1 MNRKNKISVAGI
13 TLSVITIALGVSAS
27 ANANELASFSKPN
40 IPVKYIV
47 KFKEQQDNTRSLRSA
62 STVFSGERVAQEAL
76 LDRLSAKQVEK
87 FGSASAYSALLDT
100 KAINQ
105 LQSNPEVEYVEVDQP
120 RYLLSQS
127 LPWGQTFVGAT
138 QLSDSNAGNR
148 TVCIIDSGYDL
159 AHNDLSGNQVDGT
172 NDSGTG
178 NWSSPGN
185 HNAHGTHVAGTIA
198 AISNTE
204 GVVGVLP
211 NQNANLHIVKVFNE
225 SGWGYSSSLVKA
237 IDTCVANGA
246 NVINMSLGGDNSS
259 RTEENTLK
267 DHYNNGVL
275 LIAAAG
281 NDGNTAHSYPAS
293 YDSVVSVAAIDNQKH
308 HADFSQATNQVEISA
323 PGEAILSTVTLGE
336 GRLADISLAGQ
347 RYFDRGVVPHNRLVN
362 INGSYESSPVP
373 GSKTGELA
381 RCDTSSGSFNCGD
394 MTGKIC
400 LTERIGN
407 QDSSGVYPEVDAVKA
422 CYNAGASAA
431 IVYSNA
437 ELAGLQ
443 NPFLVDTNDSYNLV
457 SVSVDRDLGLELT
470 NAVGQTISVD
480 SSVNEDYEYYNGT
493 SMATPHV
500 TGVAALVWSYHPQC
514 SAKQV
519 RDALNATA
527 EDIDVVGRD
536 NRTGNGLINAVAAK
550 EYLDAGCN
558 GPDGS
563 GGGSKASSFENTQV
577 TAIPDNN
584 LSGITSDINVTR
596 QGDAGVVTVDLNI
609 THTYIGDL
617 NVALISPT
625 GQSVVLHNNSG
636 RSSND
641 IIKLFEADF
650 TGVESE
656 GTWQLKVYDDSRR
669 DTGTLNN
676 WRINFK

>member
-1 MNRKNKISVAGI
+1 MNRMNKIGVAVFA
-13 TLSVITIALGVSAS
+13 LSALTTASGVSAS
-27 ANANELASFSKPN
+27 ANTNQLASLGKPN

-47 KFKEQQDNTRSLRSA
+47 KFKEQQNNVSSLSSA
-62 STVFSGERVAQEAL
+62 FSGERVAQVTL
-76 LDRLSAKQVEK
+76 LNRLNVKQLEK
-87 FGSASAYSALLDT
+87 LDNISAYTASLDT
-100 KAINQ
+100 EAINQ
-105 LQSNPEVEYVEVDQP
+105 LKNNPDVDYVEVDPP

-127 LPWGQTFVGAT
+127 LPWGQSFVGAT
-138 QLSDSNAGNR
+138 QLDDSNAGNR

-178 NWSSPGN
+178 SWSSPGN

-204 GVVGVLP
+204 GVEGVLP
-211 NQNANLHIVKVFNE
+211 NQNVNLHIVKVFNE
-225 SGWGYSSSLVKA
+225 SGWGYSSSLIKA
-237 IDTCVANGA
+237 IDTCAKNDA
-246 NVINMSLGGDNSS
+246 NVINMSLGGDISS
-259 RTEENTLK
+259 RTEEDALNGY
-267 DHYNNGVL
+267 YNNGVL

-281 NDGNTAHSYPAS
+281 NDGNTVHSYPAS
-293 YDSVVSVAAIDNQKH
+293 YDSVMSVAAIDNQKH

-373 GSKTGELA
+373 GSISGELA
-381 RCDTSSGSFNCGD
+381 RCDTASGRFDCGD

-407 QDSSGVYPEVDAVKA
+407 QGSSGGYPEIDAVKA

-443 NPFLVDTNDSYNLV
+443 NPFLVDANNSYSLV
-457 SVSVDRDLGLELT
+457 SVSVDRELGLELE
-470 NAVGQTISVD
+470 NAVGQMITVD

-500 TGVAALVWSYHPQC
+500 TGVAALVWSYFPQC
-514 SAKQV
+514 LAKQV

-536 NRTGNGLINAVAAK
+536 NRTGYGLINAVAAK
-550 EYLDAGCN
+550 EYLEAGCN

-563 GGGSKASSFENTQV
+563 GGGSEVSSFENTQII
-577 TAIPDNN
+577 AIPDNN
-584 LSGITSDINVTR
+584 LSGITSDIKVTR
-596 QGDAGVVTVDLNI
+596 QGDAGIVTVDLNI
-609 THTYIGDL
+609 THTYTGDL
-617 NVALISPT
+617 NVTLISPT
-625 GQSVVLHNNSG
+625 AQKVVLQDNSG
-636 RSSND
+636 GSSND
-641 IIKLFEADF
+641 IIQSFDADF

-656 GTWQLKVYDDSRR
+656 GIWQLKVYDDARR
-669 DTGTLNN
+669 DTGTLNS
-676 WRINFK
+676 WRINFQ